1 MELDVQLNQ
10 WISRFLSEKGL
21 DAPDGRPLFAYK
33 TTEAQYNELKQCLR
47 AIPSFAVGSAEYCQ
61 VWLLFAAEWWKREYA
76 GGAWRWAPLCLA
88 AGQPGMTHEQTSRHV
103 LAGHRQWQLTTEI
116 RGEGK
121 RYIGHVAINGG
132 LPMRLLETA
141 QGGLSRLLRMVLEQ
155 TLRCS
160 LHQDDL
166 LDAIKTQAALLPVSY
181 RQDLIYQ
188 LLRDLVWGVLQLRE
202 QYKLQNES
210 DPLLKLQQQCPD
222 WEMRFPLALDSA
234 VATTLIK
241 GLVASVATISVQNS
255 RVPFQ
260 IVRGLRF
267 SSDDGMPVF
276 EMAFEMLAQT
286 STQELADALGIAPDK
301 LPHQFR
307 LLLLVAGKEHLVGEA
322 LRRGGGYQLVARKG
336 LSLQNLH
343 AGAQLI
349 LSRNGQAIHTAH
361 LPGGEPIS
369 FDEPLLFEDCRPFA
383 SLIGQGS
390 ATLKG
395 GRAIALIPA
404 NAFFYSEGDDAIVL
418 HEGMPGDQ
426 VLLIISQGKTQFTYR
441 KQSYYVTVSPNAA
454 PRVDA
459 YWQGQTLDAGSV
471 PGLLFRGNPR
481 LRVQQAGGSF
491 TYAPVSELYTR
502 SNGIDTPFAQAKA
515 PGLCWLSWS
524 RGGQRLLRSRA
535 VVLPAN
541 ASISFTPSADPA
553 KGCIL
558 LENWPDIH
566 VTCASPD
573 ITLSRT
579 YENNTNVLTVESK
592 AAAPA
597 TSVQLLI
604 QWPEGEQ
611 KLTLAFPGQG
621 AVLLDARQESIREGA
636 NLSVEELMG
645 CRAIL
650 MSPTGADAWQVRL
663 TAHSTDQP
671 NALTREIRYTGTREI
686 RLFELINPIQ
696 QILSC
701 HTGLDMSV
709 TMQFVHAHRV
719 RGTFH
724 VGRYSTVARLH
735 SHSPFVSVND
745 GRRDLL
751 LEREDA
757 EGLLMALPLALPNRD
772 PEPLS
777 LHLSE
782 QVFTGSWGL
791 NLPDNVASPWLIY
804 ASAESN
810 YRCRPCVAPPQGDAQ
825 AEGFS
830 PLQKALCEANH
841 DNRILLLISRLEQM
855 ALTPMDKDWVLL
867 EALLD
872 KLQHLPLP
880 SLDLYQALIRTPSAL
895 VMVTLLLDGFAAN
908 MVERMPL
915 ELPFEWLLISPSQ
928 WLQAFEV
935 LKEALVTDTA
945 LLPIIRRDIQR
956 KSQYLPRWQPALK
969 FIFDQGIHR
978 HFDGNTQD
986 ARLFLNNPQ
995 MLTELWL
1002 GRLLDGPDCEMQ
1014 QFFHRNYA
1022 DDQPWPMLPGNLMK
1036 EFLRT
1041 DNGKLLLKRVRL
1053 SADDVKMPATMLP
1066 FMVGFDACAGKSEF
1080 WQGDSSRLFALRAA
1094 RQFDAAWFDSAYELS
1109 LAMAHTASLNLK
1121 N

>member
-1 MELDVQLNQ
+1 MQLNQ
-10 WISRFLSEKGL
+10 WIIRFLSEKGL

-47 AIPSFAVGSAEYCQ
+47 AVPGFTVGSADYCQ

-88 AGQPGMTHEQTSRHV
+88 AGQPGMSHEQTSRHV

-121 RYIGHVAINGG
+121 RYIGQVAINGG

-141 QGGLSRLLRMVLEQ
+141 QGSLSRLLRMVLEQ
-155 TLRCS
+155 TLRCN

-188 LLRDLVWGVLQLRE
+188 LLRDLVWGVLQLRA
-202 QYKLQNES
+202 QYGLHHEP

-241 GLVASVATISVQNS
+241 GLVASVASISAQKS

-267 SSDDGMPVF
+267 PSDDGMPVF
-276 EMAFEMLAQT
+276 EMAFEMQAQT
-286 STQELADALGIAPDK
+286 TTQELADAVGITADK

-369 FDEPLLFEDCRPFA
+369 FDEPLLFEDARPFA
-383 SLIGQGS
+383 SLVGQGS

-395 GRAIALIPA
+395 DRALALIPE
-404 NAFFYSEGDDAIVL
+404 NAFFYAQGDDAVVM

-441 KQSYYVTVSPNAA
+441 KQSYYVTVNPNAA
-454 PRVDA
+454 PRADA

-471 PGLLFRGNPR
+471 PGLMFRGNPS
-481 LRVQQAGGSF
+481 LRVLQAGGSF
-491 TYAPVSELYTR
+491 SYAPVNELYIR
-502 SNGIDTPFAQAKA
+502 SNGIDTPFTQAKA

-535 VVLPAN
+535 VVLPVS
-541 ASISFTPSADPA
+541 ASISYTPSADPA

-558 LENWPDIH
+558 LENWPDLH
-566 VTCASPD
+566 VTCDSPD

-579 YENNTNVLTVESK
+579 YEDKTNVLTVQSK

-611 KLTLAFPGQG
+611 KLTLPFPGHG
-621 AVLLDARQESIREGA
+621 AVLLDARQVPIREGA
-636 NLSVEELMG
+636 SLSVEELMG

-663 TAHSTDQP
+663 TAHSPDQP
-671 NALTREIRYTGTREI
+671 NALVREIRYTGTREI

-696 QILSC
+696 QMLSC
-701 HTGLDMSV
+701 HSGLDMSV
-709 TMQFVHAHRV
+709 TMQFVHSHRV
-719 RGTFH
+719 RGTYH

-735 SHSPFVSVND
+735 GNAQFVSLND
-745 GRRDLL
+745 GRHDLL
-751 LEREDA
+751 LDREDA

-782 QVFTGSWGL
+782 QVFTGSWRL

-810 YRCRPCVAPPQGDAQ
+810 YRCQPCIAPAQGIAL
-825 AEGFS
+825 AKVFT
-830 PLQKALCEANH
+830 PLQNALCEADH
-841 DNRILLLISRLEQM
+841 ETRMVLLTKRLEQM
-855 ALTPMDKDWVLL
+855 ATTPMHEDWVLL

-880 SLDLYQALIRTPSAL
+880 SLDLYQVLIRTPAAL

-915 ELPFEWLLISPSQ
+915 ELPFEWLLISPMQ

-935 LKEALVTDTA
+935 LKNTLVTDPR
-945 LLPIIRRDIQR
+945 LLPIIRKDIQR

-969 FIFDQGIHR
+969 FIFDQGIH
-978 HFDGNTQD
+978 HHLDGNIPD
-986 ARLFLNNPQ
+986 ARLFLNDPK

-1002 GRLLDGPDCEMQ
+1002 DRLFDGPDCEMQ
-1014 QFFHRNYA
+1014 DFFHRNYA
-1022 DDQPWPMLPGNLMK
+1022 DDQPWPKLPPNVMSD
-1036 EFLRT
+1036 FLRT
-1041 DNGKLLLKRVRL
+1041 DNGKLLMKRTRL
-1053 SADDVKMPATMLP
+1053 SADDVKIPATILP
-1066 FMVGFDACAGKSEF
+1066 FMVGFDACAGKSDF
-1080 WQGDSSRLFALRAA
+1080 WQGDSSRLFALRTA
-1094 RQFDAAWFDSAYELS
+1094 RQFDTAWFDSAYELS

>member
-1 MELDVQLNQ
+1 MQLNQ
-10 WISRFLSEKGL
+10 WITRFLSEKGL

-47 AIPSFAVGSAEYCQ
+47 AVPGFTVGNADYCQ

-88 AGQPGMTHEQTSRHV
+88 AGQPGMSHEQTSRHV
-103 LAGHRQWQLTTEI
+103 LAGYRQWQLTTEI

-121 RYIGHVAINGG
+121 RYIGQVAINGG

-141 QGGLSRLLRMVLEQ
+141 QGSLSRLLRMVLEQ
-155 TLRCS
+155 TLRCN

-188 LLRDLVWGVLQLRE
+188 LLRDLVWGVLQLRA
-202 QYKLQNES
+202 QYGLHHEP

-234 VATTLIK
+234 VATTLIN
-241 GLVASVATISVQNS
+241 GLVSSVASISAQNS

-267 SSDDGMPVF
+267 PSDDGMPVF
-276 EMAFEMLAQT
+276 EMAFEMQAQT
-286 STQELADALGIAPDK
+286 TTQELAHAVGITADK

-307 LLLLVAGKEHLVGEA
+307 LLLLVTGKEHLVGEA
-322 LRRGGGYQLVARKG
+322 LRREGGYQLVARKG

-369 FDEPLLFEDCRPFA
+369 FDEPLLFQDARPFA
-383 SLIGQGS
+383 SLVGQGS

-395 GRAIALIPA
+395 DRALALIPE
-404 NAFFYSEGDDAIVL
+404 NAFFYAQGDDAIVM

-441 KQSYYVTVSPNAA
+441 KQSYYVTVNPNAA
-454 PRVDA
+454 PRADA

-471 PGLLFRGNPR
+471 PGLMFRGNPS
-481 LRVQQAGGSF
+481 LRVLQAGGSF
-491 TYAPVSELYTR
+491 SYAPVNELYIR
-502 SNGIDTPFAQAKA
+502 SNGIDTPFTQAKA

-541 ASISFTPSADPA
+541 ASISYTPSADPA

-558 LENWPDIH
+558 LENWPDLH

-579 YENNTNVLTVESK
+579 YEDKTNVLTVQSK

-611 KLTLAFPGQG
+611 KLTLPFPGHG
-621 AVLLDARQESIREGA
+621 AVLLDAMQESIREGA
-636 NLSVEELMG
+636 SLSVEELMG

-663 TAHSTDQP
+663 TAHSPDQP
-671 NALTREIRYTGTREI
+671 NALVREIRYTGTREI

-696 QILSC
+696 QMLSC
-701 HTGLDMSV
+701 HRGLDMSV
-709 TMQFVHAHRV
+709 TMQFVHSHRV
-719 RGTFH
+719 RGTYQ
-724 VGRYSTVARLH
+724 VGRYSTAARLH
-735 SHSPFVSVND
+735 GNAQFVSLND
-745 GRRDLL
+745 GRHDLL
-751 LEREDA
+751 LDREDA
-757 EGLLMALPLALPNRD
+757 EGLLIALPLALPNRD
-772 PEPLS
+772 PEALS

-782 QVFTGSWGL
+782 QVFTGSWRL

-810 YRCRPCVAPPQGDAQ
+810 YRCRPCIAPAQGIAL
-825 AEGFS
+825 AKGFT
-830 PLQKALCEANH
+830 PLQNALCEAN
-841 DNRILLLISRLEQM
+841 NETRMVLLTNRLEQM
-855 ALTPMDKDWVLL
+855 VTTPMHEDWVLL

-880 SLDLYQALIRTPSAL
+880 SLDLYQALIRTPAAL

-915 ELPFEWLLISPSQ
+915 ELPFEWLLISPAQ

-935 LKEALVTDTA
+935 LKNTLVTDPG
-945 LLPIIRRDIQR
+945 LLPIIRKDIQR

-969 FIFDQGIHR
+969 FIFDQGIH
-978 HFDGNTQD
+978 HHLDGNIPD
-986 ARLFLNNPQ
+986 ARLFLEDPK

-1002 GRLLDGPDCEMQ
+1002 GRLLDGPNCEMQ
-1014 QFFHRNYA
+1014 DFFHRNYA
-1022 DDQPWPMLPGNLMK
+1022 DDQPWPKLPPNVMSD
-1036 EFLRT
+1036 FLRT
-1041 DNGKLLLKRVRL
+1041 DNGKLLMKRTRL
-1053 SADDVKMPATMLP
+1053 SADDVKIPATMLP
-1066 FMVGFDACAGKSEF
+1066 FMVGFDACAGKSDF
-1080 WQGDSSRLFALRAA
+1080 WQGDSSRLFALRTA

>member
-1 MELDVQLNQ
+1 MQLNQ
-10 WISRFLSEKGL
+10 WITRFLSEKGL

-47 AIPSFAVGSAEYCQ
+47 AVPGFTVGNADYCQ

-88 AGQPGMTHEQTSRHV
+88 AGQPGMSHEQTSRHV

-121 RYIGHVAINGG
+121 RYIGQVAINGG

-141 QGGLSRLLRMVLEQ
+141 QGSLSRLLRMVLEQ
-155 TLRCS
+155 TLRCN

-188 LLRDLVWGVLQLRE
+188 LLRDLVWGVLQLRA
-202 QYKLQNES
+202 QYGLHHEP

-234 VATTLIK
+234 VATTLIN
-241 GLVASVATISVQNS
+241 GLVSSVASISAQNS

-267 SSDDGMPVF
+267 PSDDGMPVF
-276 EMAFEMLAQT
+276 EMAFEMQAQT
-286 STQELADALGIAPDK
+286 TTQELADAVGITADK

-369 FDEPLLFEDCRPFA
+369 FDEPLLFQDARPFA
-383 SLIGQGS
+383 SLVGQGS

-395 GRAIALIPA
+395 DRALALIPE
-404 NAFFYSEGDDAIVL
+404 NAFFYAQGDDAIVM

-441 KQSYYVTVSPNAA
+441 KQSYYVTVNPNAA
-454 PRVDA
+454 PRADA

-471 PGLLFRGNPR
+471 PGLMFRGNPS
-481 LRVQQAGGSF
+481 LRVLQAGGSF
-491 TYAPVSELYTR
+491 SYAPVNELYIR
-502 SNGIDTPFAQAKA
+502 SNGIDTPFTQAKA

-541 ASISFTPSADPA
+541 ASISYTPSADPA

-558 LENWPDIH
+558 LENWPDLH

-579 YENNTNVLTVESK
+579 YEDKTNVLTVQSK

-611 KLTLAFPGQG
+611 KLTLPFPGHG
-621 AVLLDARQESIREGA
+621 AVLLDAMQESIREGA
-636 NLSVEELMG
+636 SLSVEELMG

-663 TAHSTDQP
+663 TAHSPDQP
-671 NALTREIRYTGTREI
+671 NALVREIRYTGTREI

-696 QILSC
+696 QMLSC
-701 HTGLDMSV
+701 HRGLDMSV
-709 TMQFVHAHRV
+709 TMQFVHSHRV
-719 RGTFH
+719 RGTYQ
-724 VGRYSTVARLH
+724 VGRYSTAARLH
-735 SHSPFVSVND
+735 GNAQFVSLND
-745 GRRDLL
+745 GRHDLL
-751 LEREDA
+751 LDREDA
-757 EGLLMALPLALPNRD
+757 EGLLIALPLALPNRD
-772 PEPLS
+772 PEALS

-782 QVFTGSWGL
+782 QVFTGSWRL

-810 YRCRPCVAPPQGDAQ
+810 YRCRPCIAPAQGIAL
-825 AEGFS
+825 AKGFT
-830 PLQKALCEANH
+830 PLQNALCEANH
-841 DNRILLLISRLEQM
+841 ETRMVLLTNRLEQM
-855 ALTPMDKDWVLL
+855 VTTPMHEDWVLL

-880 SLDLYQALIRTPSAL
+880 SLDLYQALIRTPAAL

-915 ELPFEWLLISPSQ
+915 ELPFEWLLISPAQ

-935 LKEALVTDTA
+935 LKNTLVTDPG
-945 LLPIIRRDIQR
+945 LLPIIRKDIQR

-969 FIFDQGIHR
+969 FIFDQGIH
-978 HFDGNTQD
+978 HHLDGNIPD
-986 ARLFLNNPQ
+986 ARLFLEDPK

-1014 QFFHRNYA
+1014 DFFHRNYA
-1022 DDQPWPMLPGNLMK
+1022 DDQPWPKLPPNVMSD
-1036 EFLRT
+1036 FLRT
-1041 DNGKLLLKRVRL
+1041 DNGKLLMKRTRL
-1053 SADDVKMPATMLP
+1053 SADDVKIPATMLP
-1066 FMVGFDACAGKSEF
+1066 FMVGFDACAGKRDF
-1080 WQGDSSRLFALRAA
+1080 WQGDSSRLFALRTA

>member
-47 AIPSFAVGSAEYCQ
+47 AVPGFAIGSADYCQ

-76 GGAWRWAPLCLA
+76 GGAWRWSPLCLA
-88 AGQPGMTHEQTSRHV
+88 AGQPGMSHEQTSHHV
-103 LAGHRQWQLTTEI
+103 LMGHSQWQLTTEI
-116 RGEGK
+116 KGEGK
-121 RYIGHVAINGG
+121 RFIGHVAINGG
-132 LPMRLLETA
+132 LPMRLLESA
-141 QGGLSRLLRMVLEQ
+141 QGSLSRLLRMVLEQ

-160 LHQDDL
+160 LHQDDV

-188 LLRDLVWGVLQLRE
+188 LLRDLVWGVLQLRA
-202 QYKLQNES
+202 QYGLQHET

-241 GLVASVATISVQNS
+241 GLVASVASISAQNS

-267 SSDDGMPVF
+267 PSDDGMPVF
-276 EMAFEMLAQT
+276 EMAFEMQAQA
-286 STQELADALGIAPDK
+286 STQELADAVGIAPDK

-343 AGAQLI
+343 VGAQLI
-349 LSRNGQAIHTAH
+349 LSRNGQAIHTTH

-369 FDEPLLFEDCRPFA
+369 FDEPLLFEYARPFA

-395 GRAIALIPA
+395 DRAIVLIPQ

-418 HEGMPGDQ
+418 HEGMAGDQ

-471 PGLLFRGNPR
+471 PSLLFRGNPS
-481 LRVQQAGGSF
+481 LRVHQAGGSF
-491 TYAPVSELYTR
+491 TYAPVNELHIR
-502 SNGIDTPFAQAKA
+502 SNGIDTPFTQTKT

-541 ASISFTPSADPA
+541 ASISYTPSADPA
-553 KGCIL
+553 KGCIH
-558 LENWPDIH
+558 LENWPDLH

-579 YENNTNVLTVESK
+579 YENKTNVLTVQSTV
-592 AAAPA
+592 AAPA

-611 KLTLAFPGQG
+611 KLTLPFPGHG
-621 AVLLDARQESIREGA
+621 AVLLDARQVSIREGA
-636 NLSVEELMG
+636 SLSVEELMG

-663 TAHSTDQP
+663 TAHSADQP
-671 NALTREIRYTGTREI
+671 NALMREIRYTGTREI

-696 QILSC
+696 QMLSC
-701 HTGLDMSV
+701 HPGLDMSV
-709 TMQFVHAHRV
+709 RMQFVHAHRV

-735 SHSPFVSVND
+735 DHAQFVSLND
-745 GRRDLL
+745 GRHDLL
-751 LEREDA
+751 LDRADA

-782 QVFTGSWGL
+782 QVFTGSWRL

-804 ASAESN
+804 ASAERN
-810 YRCRPCVAPPQGDAQ
+810 YRCRPCVAPAQGNTLAK
-825 AEGFS
+825 GFT
-830 PLQKALCEANH
+830 PLQKALCEADH
-841 DNRILLLISRLEQM
+841 ETRMVLLTNRLEQM
-855 ALTPMDKDWVLL
+855 ATTPMHEDWVLL
-867 EALLD
+867 EVLLD

-915 ELPFEWLLISPSQ
+915 ELPFEWLLISPAR

-935 LKEALVTDTA
+935 LKNTLVTDPA
-945 LLPIIRRDIQR
+945 LLPIIRKDIQR
-956 KSQYLPRWQPALK
+956 KSQYLPRWQPALR

-978 HFDGNTQD
+978 HLDGNIQG
-986 ARLFLNNPQ
+986 ARLFLDDPQ

-1002 GRLLDGPDCEMQ
+1002 CQLLDGSDCEMQ
-1014 QFFHRNYA
+1014 DFFHRNYA
-1022 DDQPWPMLPGNLMK
+1022 DDQPWPKLPGNVMRD
-1036 EFLRT
+1036 FLQT
-1041 DNGKLLLKRVRL
+1041 DNGKLLMKRMRL
-1053 SADDVKMPATMLP
+1053 SADDIKMPATMLP
-1066 FMVGFDACAGKSEF
+1066 FMVGFDACAGKSDF

-1109 LAMAHTASLNLK
+1109 LAMAHTATLNLK
-1121 N
+1121 K

>member
-1 MELDVQLNQ
+1 MQLNQ
-10 WISRFLSEKGL
+10 WITRFLSEKGL

-47 AIPSFAVGSAEYCQ
+47 AVPGFTVGNADYCQ

-88 AGQPGMTHEQTSRHV
+88 AGQPGMSHEQTSRHV
-103 LAGHRQWQLTTEI
+103 LAGYRQWQLTTEI

-121 RYIGHVAINGG
+121 RYIGQVAINGG

-141 QGGLSRLLRMVLEQ
+141 QGSLSRLLRMVLEQ
-155 TLRCS
+155 TLRCN

-188 LLRDLVWGVLQLRE
+188 LLRDLVWGVLQLRA
-202 QYKLQNES
+202 QYGLHHEP

-234 VATTLIK
+234 VATTLIN
-241 GLVASVATISVQNS
+241 GLVSSVASISAQNS

-267 SSDDGMPVF
+267 PSDDGMPVF
-276 EMAFEMLAQT
+276 EMAFEMQAQT
-286 STQELADALGIAPDK
+286 TTQELADAVGITADK

-322 LRRGGGYQLVARKG
+322 LRREGGYQLVARKG

-369 FDEPLLFEDCRPFA
+369 FDEPLLFQDARPFA
-383 SLIGQGS
+383 SLVGQGS

-395 GRAIALIPA
+395 DRALALIPE
-404 NAFFYSEGDDAIVL
+404 NAFFYAQGDDAIVM

-441 KQSYYVTVSPNAA
+441 KQSYYVTVNPNAA
-454 PRVDA
+454 PRADA

-471 PGLLFRGNPR
+471 PGLMFRGNPS
-481 LRVQQAGGSF
+481 LRVLQAGGSF
-491 TYAPVSELYTR
+491 SYAPVNELYIR
-502 SNGIDTPFAQAKA
+502 SNGIDTPFTQAKA

-541 ASISFTPSADPA
+541 ASISYTPSADPA

-558 LENWPDIH
+558 LENWPDLH

-579 YENNTNVLTVESK
+579 YEDKTNVLTVQSK

-611 KLTLAFPGQG
+611 KLTLPFPGHG
-621 AVLLDARQESIREGA
+621 AVLLDAMQESIREGA
-636 NLSVEELMG
+636 SLSVEELMG

-663 TAHSTDQP
+663 TAHSPDQP
-671 NALTREIRYTGTREI
+671 NALVREIRYTGTREI

-696 QILSC
+696 QMLSC
-701 HTGLDMSV
+701 HRGLDMSV
-709 TMQFVHAHRV
+709 TMQFVHSHRV
-719 RGTFH
+719 RGTYQ
-724 VGRYSTVARLH
+724 VGRYSTAARLH
-735 SHSPFVSVND
+735 GNAQFVSLND
-745 GRRDLL
+745 GRHDLL
-751 LEREDA
+751 LDREDA
-757 EGLLMALPLALPNRD
+757 EGLLIALPLALPNRD
-772 PEPLS
+772 PEALS

-782 QVFTGSWGL
+782 QVFTGSWRL

-810 YRCRPCVAPPQGDAQ
+810 YRCRPCIAPAQGIAL
-825 AEGFS
+825 AKGFT
-830 PLQKALCEANH
+830 PLQNALCEAN
-841 DNRILLLISRLEQM
+841 NETRMVLLTNRLEQM
-855 ALTPMDKDWVLL
+855 VTTPMHEDWVLL

-880 SLDLYQALIRTPSAL
+880 SLDLYQALIRTPAAL

-915 ELPFEWLLISPSQ
+915 ELPFEWLLISPAQ

-935 LKEALVTDTA
+935 LKNTLVTDPG
-945 LLPIIRRDIQR
+945 LLPIIRKDIQR

-969 FIFDQGIHR
+969 FIFDQGIH
-978 HFDGNTQD
+978 HHLDGNIPD
-986 ARLFLNNPQ
+986 ARLFLEDPK

-1002 GRLLDGPDCEMQ
+1002 GRLLDGPNCEMQ
-1014 QFFHRNYA
+1014 DFFHRNYA
-1022 DDQPWPMLPGNLMK
+1022 DDQPWPKLPPNVMSD
-1036 EFLRT
+1036 FLRT
-1041 DNGKLLLKRVRL
+1041 DNGKLLMKRTRL
-1053 SADDVKMPATMLP
+1053 SADDVKIPATMLP
-1066 FMVGFDACAGKSEF
+1066 FMVGFDACAGKSDF
-1080 WQGDSSRLFALRAA
+1080 WQGDSSRLFALRTA

>member
-1 MELDVQLNQ
+1 MQLNQ
-10 WISRFLSEKGL
+10 WITRFLSEKGL

-47 AIPSFAVGSAEYCQ
+47 AVPGFTVGNADYCQ

-88 AGQPGMTHEQTSRHV
+88 AGQPGMSHEQTSRHV
-103 LAGHRQWQLTTEI
+103 LAGYRQWQLTTEI

-121 RYIGHVAINGG
+121 RYIGQVAINGG

-141 QGGLSRLLRMVLEQ
+141 QGSLSRLLRMVLEQ
-155 TLRCS
+155 TLRCN

-188 LLRDLVWGVLQLRE
+188 LLRDLVWGVLQLRA
-202 QYKLQNES
+202 QYGLHHEP

-222 WEMRFPLALDSA
+222 WEMRVPLALDSA
-234 VATTLIK
+234 VATTLIN
-241 GLVASVATISVQNS
+241 GLVSSVASISAQNS

-267 SSDDGMPVF
+267 PSDDGMPVF
-276 EMAFEMLAQT
+276 EMAFEMQAQT
-286 STQELADALGIAPDK
+286 TTQELADAVGITADK

-322 LRRGGGYQLVARKG
+322 LRREGGYQLVARKG

-369 FDEPLLFEDCRPFA
+369 FDEPLLFQDARPFA
-383 SLIGQGS
+383 SLVGQGS

-395 GRAIALIPA
+395 DRALALIPE
-404 NAFFYSEGDDAIVL
+404 NAFFYAQGDDAIVM

-441 KQSYYVTVSPNAA
+441 KQSYYVTVNPNAA
-454 PRVDA
+454 PRADA

-471 PGLLFRGNPR
+471 PGLMFRGNPS
-481 LRVQQAGGSF
+481 LRVLQAGGSF
-491 TYAPVSELYTR
+491 SYAPVNELYIR
-502 SNGIDTPFAQAKA
+502 SNGIDTPFTQAKA

-541 ASISFTPSADPA
+541 ASISYTPSADPA

-558 LENWPDIH
+558 LENWPDLH

-579 YENNTNVLTVESK
+579 YEDKTNVLTVQSK

-611 KLTLAFPGQG
+611 KLTLPFPGHG
-621 AVLLDARQESIREGA
+621 AVLLDAMQESISEGA
-636 NLSVEELMG
+636 SLSVEELMG

-663 TAHSTDQP
+663 TAHSPDQP
-671 NALTREIRYTGTREI
+671 NALVREIRYTGTREI

-696 QILSC
+696 QMLSC
-701 HTGLDMSV
+701 HRGLDMSV
-709 TMQFVHAHRV
+709 TMQFVHSHRV
-719 RGTFH
+719 RGTYQ
-724 VGRYSTVARLH
+724 VGRYSTAARLH
-735 SHSPFVSVND
+735 GNAQFVSLND
-745 GRRDLL
+745 GRHDLL
-751 LEREDA
+751 LDREDA
-757 EGLLMALPLALPNRD
+757 EGLLIALPLALPNRD
-772 PEPLS
+772 PEALS

-782 QVFTGSWGL
+782 QVFTGSWRL

-810 YRCRPCVAPPQGDAQ
+810 YRCRPCIAPAQGIAL
-825 AEGFS
+825 AKGFT
-830 PLQKALCEANH
+830 PLQNALCEAN
-841 DNRILLLISRLEQM
+841 NETRMVLLTNRLEQM
-855 ALTPMDKDWVLL
+855 VTTPMHEDWVLL

-880 SLDLYQALIRTPSAL
+880 SLDLYQALIRTPAAL

-915 ELPFEWLLISPSQ
+915 ELPFEWLLISPAQ

-935 LKEALVTDTA
+935 LKNTLVTDPG
-945 LLPIIRRDIQR
+945 LLPIIRKDIQR

-969 FIFDQGIHR
+969 FIFDQGIH
-978 HFDGNTQD
+978 HHLDGNIPD
-986 ARLFLNNPQ
+986 ARLFLEDPK

-1002 GRLLDGPDCEMQ
+1002 GRLLDGPNCEMQ
-1014 QFFHRNYA
+1014 DFFHRNYA
-1022 DDQPWPMLPGNLMK
+1022 DDQPWPKLPPNVMSD
-1036 EFLRT
+1036 FLRT
-1041 DNGKLLLKRVRL
+1041 DNGKLLMKRTRL
-1053 SADDVKMPATMLP
+1053 SADDVKIPATMLP
-1066 FMVGFDACAGKSEF
+1066 FMVGFDACAGKSDF
-1080 WQGDSSRLFALRAA
+1080 WQGDSSRLFALRTA

>member
-1 MELDVQLNQ
+1 MQLNQ
-10 WISRFLSEKGL
+10 WITRFLSEKGL

-47 AIPSFAVGSAEYCQ
+47 AVPGFTVGNADYCQ

-88 AGQPGMTHEQTSRHV
+88 AGQPGMSHEQTSRHV
-103 LAGHRQWQLTTEI
+103 LAGYRQWQLTTEI

-121 RYIGHVAINGG
+121 RYIGQVAINGG

-141 QGGLSRLLRMVLEQ
+141 QGSLSRLLRMVLEQ
-155 TLRCS
+155 TLRCN

-188 LLRDLVWGVLQLRE
+188 LLRDLVWGVLQLRA
-202 QYKLQNES
+202 QYGLHHEP

-234 VATTLIK
+234 VATTLIN
-241 GLVASVATISVQNS
+241 GLVSSVASISAQNS

-267 SSDDGMPVF
+267 PSDDGMPVF
-276 EMAFEMLAQT
+276 EMAFEMQAQT
-286 STQELADALGIAPDK
+286 TTQELADAVSITADK

-322 LRRGGGYQLVARKG
+322 LRREGGYQLVARKG

-369 FDEPLLFEDCRPFA
+369 FDEPLLFQDARPFA
-383 SLIGQGS
+383 SLVGQGS

-395 GRAIALIPA
+395 DRALALIPE
-404 NAFFYSEGDDAIVL
+404 NAFFYAQGDDAIVM

-441 KQSYYVTVSPNAA
+441 KQSYYVTVNPNAA
-454 PRVDA
+454 PRADA

-471 PGLLFRGNPR
+471 PGLMFRGNPS
-481 LRVQQAGGSF
+481 LRVLQAGGSF
-491 TYAPVSELYTR
+491 SYAPVNELYIR
-502 SNGIDTPFAQAKA
+502 SNGIDTPFTQAKA

-541 ASISFTPSADPA
+541 ASISYTPSADPA

-558 LENWPDIH
+558 LENWPDLH

-579 YENNTNVLTVESK
+579 YEDKTNVLTVQSK

-611 KLTLAFPGQG
+611 KLTLPFPGHG
-621 AVLLDARQESIREGA
+621 AVLLDAMQESIREGA
-636 NLSVEELMG
+636 SLSVEELMG

-663 TAHSTDQP
+663 TAHSPDQP
-671 NALTREIRYTGTREI
+671 NALVREIRYTGTREI

-696 QILSC
+696 QMLSC
-701 HTGLDMSV
+701 HRGLDMSV
-709 TMQFVHAHRV
+709 TMQFVHSHRV
-719 RGTFH
+719 RGTYQ
-724 VGRYSTVARLH
+724 VGRYSTAARLH
-735 SHSPFVSVND
+735 GNAQFVSLND
-745 GRRDLL
+745 GRHDLL
-751 LEREDA
+751 LDREDA
-757 EGLLMALPLALPNRD
+757 EGLLIALPLALPNRD
-772 PEPLS
+772 PEALS

-782 QVFTGSWGL
+782 QVFTGSWRL

-810 YRCRPCVAPPQGDAQ
+810 YRCRPCIAPAQGIAL
-825 AEGFS
+825 AKGFT
-830 PLQKALCEANH
+830 PLQNALCEAN
-841 DNRILLLISRLEQM
+841 NETRMVLLTNRLEQM
-855 ALTPMDKDWVLL
+855 VTTPMHEDWVLL

-880 SLDLYQALIRTPSAL
+880 SLDLYQALIRTPAAL

-915 ELPFEWLLISPSQ
+915 ELPFEWLLISPAQ

-935 LKEALVTDTA
+935 LKNTLVTDPG
-945 LLPIIRRDIQR
+945 LLPIIRKDIQR

-969 FIFDQGIHR
+969 FIFDQGIH
-978 HFDGNTQD
+978 HHLDGNIPD
-986 ARLFLNNPQ
+986 ARLFLEDPK

-1002 GRLLDGPDCEMQ
+1002 GRLLDGPNCEMQ
-1014 QFFHRNYA
+1014 DFFHRNYA
-1022 DDQPWPMLPGNLMK
+1022 DDQPWPKLPPNVMSD
-1036 EFLRT
+1036 FLRT
-1041 DNGKLLLKRVRL
+1041 DNGKLLMKRTRL
-1053 SADDVKMPATMLP
+1053 SADDVKIPATMLP
-1066 FMVGFDACAGKSEF
+1066 FMVGFDACAGKSDF
-1080 WQGDSSRLFALRAA
+1080 WQGDSSRLFALRTA

>member
-1 MELDVQLNQ
+1 MQLNQ
-10 WISRFLSEKGL
+10 WITRFLSEKGL

-47 AIPSFAVGSAEYCQ
+47 AVPGFTVGNADYCQ

-88 AGQPGMTHEQTSRHV
+88 AGQPGMSHEQTSRHV

-121 RYIGHVAINGG
+121 RYIGQVAINGG

-141 QGGLSRLLRMVLEQ
+141 QGSLSRLLRMVLEQ
-155 TLRCS
+155 TLRCN

-188 LLRDLVWGVLQLRE
+188 LLRDLVWGVLQLRA
-202 QYKLQNES
+202 QYGLHHEP

-234 VATTLIK
+234 VATTLIN
-241 GLVASVATISVQNS
+241 GLVSSVASISAQNS

-267 SSDDGMPVF
+267 PSDDGMPVF
-276 EMAFEMLAQT
+276 EMAFEMQAQT
-286 STQELADALGIAPDK
+286 TTQELADAVGITADK

-322 LRRGGGYQLVARKG
+322 LRREGGYQLVARKG

-369 FDEPLLFEDCRPFA
+369 FDEPLLFQDARPFA
-383 SLIGQGS
+383 SLVGQGS

-395 GRAIALIPA
+395 DRALALIPE
-404 NAFFYSEGDDAIVL
+404 NAFFYAQGDDAIVM

-441 KQSYYVTVSPNAA
+441 KQSYYVTVNPNAA
-454 PRVDA
+454 PRADA

-471 PGLLFRGNPR
+471 PGLMFRGNPS
-481 LRVQQAGGSF
+481 LRVLQAGGSF
-491 TYAPVSELYTR
+491 SYAPVNELYIR
-502 SNGIDTPFAQAKA
+502 SNGIDTPFTQAKA

-541 ASISFTPSADPA
+541 ASISYTPSADPA

-558 LENWPDIH
+558 LENWPDLH

-579 YENNTNVLTVESK
+579 YEDKTNVLTVQSK

-611 KLTLAFPGQG
+611 KLTLPFPGHG
-621 AVLLDARQESIREGA
+621 AVLLDAMQESIREGA
-636 NLSVEELMG
+636 SLSVEELMG

-663 TAHSTDQP
+663 TAHSPDQP
-671 NALTREIRYTGTREI
+671 NALVREIRYTGTREI

-696 QILSC
+696 QMLSC
-701 HTGLDMSV
+701 HRGLDMSV
-709 TMQFVHAHRV
+709 TMQFVHSHRV
-719 RGTFH
+719 RGTYQ
-724 VGRYSTVARLH
+724 VGRYSTAARLH
-735 SHSPFVSVND
+735 GNAQFVSLND
-745 GRRDLL
+745 GRHDLL
-751 LEREDA
+751 LDREDA
-757 EGLLMALPLALPNRD
+757 EGLLIALPLALPNRD
-772 PEPLS
+772 PEALS

-782 QVFTGSWGL
+782 QVFTGSWRL

-810 YRCRPCVAPPQGDAQ
+810 YRCRPCIAPAQGIAL
-825 AEGFS
+825 AKGFT
-830 PLQKALCEANH
+830 PLQNALCEAN
-841 DNRILLLISRLEQM
+841 NETRMVLLTNRLEQM
-855 ALTPMDKDWVLL
+855 VTTPMHEDWVLL

-880 SLDLYQALIRTPSAL
+880 SLDLYQALIRTPAAL

-915 ELPFEWLLISPSQ
+915 ELPFEWLLISPAQ

-935 LKEALVTDTA
+935 LKNTLVTDPG
-945 LLPIIRRDIQR
+945 LLPIIRKDIQR

-969 FIFDQGIHR
+969 FIFDQGIH
-978 HFDGNTQD
+978 HHLDGNIPD
-986 ARLFLNNPQ
+986 ARLFLEDPK

-1002 GRLLDGPDCEMQ
+1002 GRLLDGPNCEMQ
-1014 QFFHRNYA
+1014 DFFHRNYA
-1022 DDQPWPMLPGNLMK
+1022 DDQPWPKLPPNVMSD
-1036 EFLRT
+1036 FLRT
-1041 DNGKLLLKRVRL
+1041 DNGKLLMKRTRL
-1053 SADDVKMPATMLP
+1053 SADDVKIPATMLP
-1066 FMVGFDACAGKSEF
+1066 FMVGFDACAGKSDF
-1080 WQGDSSRLFALRAA
+1080 WQGDSSRLFALRTA